1 MSKTK
6 DVPTYVCINCGQK
19 VKELF
24 KKYSN
29 TVKTV
34 NCEKCHHIADKYI
47 EFEPVI
53 ILVDSM
59 LLSQQAYRHALF
71 NRDFKLFW
79 KLSLMLLLLE
89 SFTLWREKREQ
100 SHDDISQSI
109 LVNEHG
115 FYLCCGQNICDYLL
129 STLLLLLASIAL
141 RKNMIFNMGLKSF
154 GFVLLKANVLANFSK
169 FFLLP
174 IILWREN
181 TTDFGAA
188 LHRTLVMGHHLFS
201 LIFVYVVVTRFRVL
215 QAALIVLPVY
225 IIKEFIM
232 QNLSVYM
239 EEQFSES

>member
-1 MSKTK
+1 MTKSKDTLA
-6 DVPTYVCINCGQK
+6 YVCINCGQK
-19 VKELF
+19 VKELY

-29 TVKTV
+29 TFKTV
-34 NCEKCHHIADKYI
+34 NCEKCHNVADKYI
-47 EFEPVI
+47 EFETVI

-89 SFTLWREKREQ
+89 SFTLWREKRE
-100 SHDDISQSI
+100 HTNDDLTQSI

-115 FYLCCGQNICDYLL
+115 FYLCCAQNICDYLL
-129 STLLLLLASIAL
+129 TTFLLLLASMAL
-141 RKNMIFNMGLKSF
+141 RKNMVLNMGLKSF

-174 IILWREN
+174 IMLWREN

-188 LHRTLVMGHHLFS
+188 IHRTLVTGHHLCS
-201 LIFVYVVVTRFRVL
+201 LIFVYVVVTRLRVL

-232 QNLSVYM
+232 QNLSLYM
-239 EEQFSES
+239 EEQFS

>member
-1 MSKTK
+1 MCKTK
-6 DVPTYVCINCGQK
+6 EPVNYVCINCGQK
-19 VKELF
+19 VKELY

-34 NCEKCHHIADKYI
+34 NCEKCHHVADKYI

-53 ILVDSM
+53 IIVDSM
-59 LLSQQAYRHALF
+59 LLSQQAYRHVLY

-100 SHDDISQSI
+100 TSDYVNHRI

-115 FYLCCGQNICDYLL
+115 FYFCCAQNICDYLL
-129 STLLLLLASIAL
+129 CTFLLLLASLTL
-141 RKNMIFNMGLKSF
+141 RQNMIFNIGLKAF
-154 GFVLLKANVLANFSK
+154 GFILLKANVLASFSK

-174 IILWREN
+174 IMLWREN
-181 TTDFGAA
+181 TTEFGAA
-188 LHRTLVMGHHLFS
+188 LHRTLVMGHHLCS
-201 LIFVYVVVTRFRVL
+201 LIFVYVVVMRFRVL
-215 QAALIVLPVY
+215 QSALVVLPVY
-225 IIKEFIM
+225 IMKEYLM
-232 QNLSVYM
+232 QHLSKYM